1 MESYVLSVTRIRTI
15 ELRRKS
21 CPVGLPST
29 VALFNLEI
37 QWASNKRMV
46 GGFVP
51 LKVTQYKALSK
62 SIRYSVGFYSL
73 KNREG
78 NQFSLL
84 SGNSQIISCNWARR
98 WGQKMWTR
106 WNTLRLWGFIGMW
119 RRRRP
124 FYLPHLARSLGFV
137 AKTFHNFTR
146 VHDRLTGGPASNF
159 CFICIQLLNMTTG
172 VSSSE

>member
-1 MESYVLSVTRIRTI
+1 MQAASRCFNSSLVRCIVTKYWQFKNEVICPSHESEPSSSSQ
-15 ELRRKS
+15 LRRKS

-46 GGFVP
+46 GGLLP

-78 NQFSLL
+78 DQFSLL
-84 SGNSQIISCNWARR
+84 SSNSQIISCNWARR

-106 WNTLRLWGFIGMW
+106 WNTLRLWGFIGIW
-119 RRRRP
+119 RRRP
-124 FYLPHLARSLGFV
+124 FYLPHLARS
-137 AKTFHNFTR
+137 
-146 VHDRLTGGPASNF
+146 
-159 CFICIQLLNMTTG
+159 
-172 VSSSE
+172 